1 MFGLRCLFVEYI
13 RIKTMSNLPKP
24 FKPPAQPSGD
34 MTKYLLMG
42 AGGFALLVIG
52 MALGLNMGGSEA
64 EAAIRNAVEKE
75 TAEVKSQL
83 AKAEN
88 QLSVEKNQNTNLRS
102 EADKLTKQLSELTES
117 TRNKVAPDPTPSG
130 NGSFEGLARE
140 IQSTPLIGNEAAE
153 KVFRF
158 DPSFEDLMI
167 PVIKEGRKKFI
178 EDYQTGVFG
187 KRFFND
193 VLKFKVDKTV
203 FEGEPN
209 PNIFSEDPGQP
220 LFFGMEKG
228 YFAKPY
234 DGSTPDTKLDRKL
247 EKVAIFCHA
256 CNLKDKNGK
265 PSGGFL
271 VTPDRRIRYQ
281 LIRQLALHGS
291 DLTAFIAD
299 NRGRLLMT
307 EVKASKDG
315 VPSLKVTQ
323 EDIDRFVA
331 LLKDIKAMQSA
342 LQSGI

>member
-1 MFGLRCLFVEYI
+1 
-13 RIKTMSNLPKP
+13 MSNLPKP
-24 FKPPAQPSGD
+24 FKPPAQQNGE

-52 MALGLNMGGSEA
+52 MALGLNLGSSEA
-64 EAAIRNAVEKE
+64 EAAIRTAVEKE
-75 TAEVKSQL
+75 TGEVKGQLARAESQL
-83 AKAEN
+83 A
-88 QLSVEKNQNTNLRS
+88 VEKNQTSNLRA
-102 EADKLTKQLSELTES
+102 ETDKLTKQLSELNES
-117 TRNKVAPDPTPSG
+117 SKNKTAPEIVIPG

-140 IQSTPLIGNEAAE
+140 INSSPLIGNDAAE

-158 DPSFEDLMI
+158 DPSFEELMVPI
-167 PVIKEGRKKFI
+167 IKEGRKKFI

-193 VLKFKVDKTV
+193 VLKFKVDKTL

-228 YFAKPY
+228 YFGKPY
-234 DGSTPDTKLDRKL
+234 DGTTPDTKLERKL

-281 LIRQLALHGS
+281 LIRQLALHGN
-291 DLTAFIAD
+291 DLLAFITD
-299 NRGRLLMT
+299 NREKVLMT
-307 EVKASKDG
+307 EVKATT
-315 VPSLKVTQ
+315 PPLKATP
-323 EDIDRFVA
+323 EDIDRFVS
-331 LLKDIKAMQSA
+331 LLKDIKAMQRA
-342 LQSGI
+342 LQSGM